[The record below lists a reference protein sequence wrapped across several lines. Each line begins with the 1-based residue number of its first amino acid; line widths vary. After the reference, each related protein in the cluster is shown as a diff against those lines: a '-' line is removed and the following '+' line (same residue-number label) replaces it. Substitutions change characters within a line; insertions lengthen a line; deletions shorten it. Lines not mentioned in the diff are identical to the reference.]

1 MCSYSKEEI
10 MKRVEEERKLR
21 IATLEDK
28 VKELARKEE
37 KAHEGEGE
45 ELHDYGSET
54 VKKEWMKAG
63 NRKYHSSHRHNHHY
77 SDRSRS
83 RSSRSRSNNRKR
95 RSSRSRSDSRSRSYS
110 DESQSGSQSGS
121 QSRSRSRSHRHYKHH
136 KHHHRD

>member
-28 VKELARKEE
+28 VKELVRKEE

-83 RSSRSRSNNRKR
+83 RSRSNNHKR
-95 RSSRSRSDSRSRSYS
+95 RSSRSCSDSRSRSYS

>member
-83 RSSRSRSNNRKR
+83 RSRSNNRKR

>member
-83 RSSRSRSNNRKR
+83 RSRSNNHKR
-95 RSSRSRSDSRSRSYS
+95 RSSRSCSDSRSRSYS

>member
-83 RSSRSRSNNRKR
+83 RSRSNNRKR
-95 RSSRSRSDSRSRSYS
+95 RSSRSSSDSRSRSYS

>member
-83 RSSRSRSNNRKR
+83 RSRSNNRKR
-95 RSSRSRSDSRSRSYS
+95 RSSRSCSDSRSRSYS

>member
-63 NRKYHSSHRHNHHY
+63 NRKYHSSHRHNHHS

-83 RSSRSRSNNRKR
+83 RSRSNNHKR

>member
-83 RSSRSRSNNRKR
+83 RSRSNNHKR

>member
-83 RSSRSRSNNRKR
+83 RS
-95 RSSRSRSDSRSRSYS
+95 RSDSRSRSYS